1 MGRVVMVFAVL
12 VIATEAT
19 AWARENS
26 IGGQRLD
33 LVGGETDWTVRRL
46 ASGGVTLPTAPIAT
60 ETKETTP
67 PAKPETQKKTTPPAK
82 PTVRVDPANEE
93 TQAKADSS
101 PQLDLD
107 ALEKRLRQT
116 DALGFFTKLSL
127 KNQVNDLL
135 SQFRAYHKGT
145 SDLTIEQL
153 RERYNLLLLKLVSLL
168 EDDDAQLS
176 HDILA
181 SHGALWNV
189 LADPEQFAKLQES

>member
-60 ETKETTP
+60 ET
-67 PAKPETQKKTTPPAK
+67 KKTTPPAK